1 MMRTVASSNV
11 PLLCSLAM
19 PEQFVLT
26 AARLWVMPYRDAA
39 ATGTEWHD
47 GFAAAGLGEVACM
60 SFEILMRG
68 IAAARRANFDVRWP
82 CCPRLGGDELCLL
95 NSLSLMQY
103 GAASD
108 AVARLTAWLSP
119 AAMRTVYN
127 PAVRLAEL
135 LREAGLIL
143 PVRPAFDPAK
153 NDLLENFRHLD
164 RGALLVH

>member
-1 MMRTVASSNV
+1 MTGMNANSDM
-11 PLLCSLAM
+11 PLLCSLTI

-26 AARLWVMPYRDAA
+26 AARLWVMPYRNAEPS
-39 ATGTEWHD
+39 GTEWHD

-68 IAAARRANFDVRWP
+68 IAAARRTNFDVRWP

-95 NSLSLMQY
+95 NCLSLLQH
-103 GAASD
+103 GATGD
-108 AVARLTAWLSP
+108 AILRLTAWLSP

-135 LREAGLIL
+135 LREAELVL
-143 PVRPAFDPAK
+143 PVRGAFDPVK
-153 NDLLENFRHLD
+153 TDVLENFRHLD
-164 RGALLVH
+164 RGALLVN